1 MSDVTDSLTSSAETL
16 LPELYREHFGVVRT
30 FLARRL
36 GCPEAGREAAQDIFL
51 RLLLHPLSVPIV
63 NPRGFLLRAAH
74 NLAVDLMRAQ
84 RIRPTI
90 EPIEDYESVL
100 VDPVSDPAR
109 IAEARQRLRVLANGI
124 DTLPA
129 RCREVFFLHR
139 FEGLTQTEISFRL
152 GISVKAVEANFARAI
167 LYLRR
172 LWST

>member
-1 MSDVTDSLTSSAETL
+1 MILHRLRFLTQNGGAH
-16 LPELYREHFGVVRT
+16 R
-30 FLARRL
+30 AA
-36 GCPEAGREAAQDIFL
+36 AGSFA
-51 RLLLHPLSVPIV
+51 LLLNGSSCDNEVSAPVAGLGS
-63 NPRGFLLRAAH
+63 AAH

>member
-1 MSDVTDSLTSSAETL
+1 MILHRLRFLTQNGGAHSA
-16 LPELYREHFGVVRT
+16 
-30 FLARRL
+30 A
-36 GCPEAGREAAQDIFL
+36 AGSFA
-51 RLLLHPLSVPIV
+51 LLLNGSSCDNEVSAPVAGLGS
-63 NPRGFLLRAAH
+63 AAH